1 MVQGLA
7 PVRVGEGLLGLQ
19 AQAVAR
25 HHPADALHDAGPNEM
40 RASDDRQERLASARR
55 HGREHVGDARRLSGC
70 DGGHEAEHLTL
81 MRAQR
86 ASRKG
91 LMQSAY
97 PDRAYRINS
106 AATPTVPATSACRGS
121 VVSAV
126 VRLCWAKARQAQ
138 SPSERRTLRGAER
151 SSPAASAW
159 ARSSATTSRSS
170 SRKSASASFPSSPR
184 STSLAITSARFAAL
198 IDASGRTRSTRS
210 APGSSNKRQSK
221 AEASRTCPTL
231 LTIRLRPTLRH
242 QLIRHV
248 ALAGCEGAELGLN
261 AAQGGAGWA
270 DPQLIAV
277 QLHEHG
283 IAFR

>member
-159 ARSSATTSRSS
+159 ARSSATTFRSS

-184 STSLAITSARFAAL
+184 STTSLAMTSARFAAL
-198 IDASGRTRSTRS
+198 INASGSARSTRS

-221 AEASRTCPTL
+221 AEASRMCPPL
-231 LTIRLRPTLRH
+231 LTIRLRPTFRH
-242 QLIRHV
+242 QLIRHE

-261 AAQGGAGWA
+261 PAQGWA

-277 QLHEHG
+277 QFHEHG
-283 IAFR
+283 ITFR